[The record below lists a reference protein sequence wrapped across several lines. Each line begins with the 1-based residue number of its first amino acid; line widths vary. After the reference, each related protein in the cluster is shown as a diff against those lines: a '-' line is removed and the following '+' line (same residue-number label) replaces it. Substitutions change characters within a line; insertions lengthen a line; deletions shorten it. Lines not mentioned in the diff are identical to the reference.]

1 MKRLLIVLLL
11 AIFSISIT
19 GCETEKVKLLYSAS
33 YRDTNNFPEVVSYID
48 NYEDYLLS
56 GYPLELEESFFK
68 NNILYAVSEYINVT
82 ASNLH
87 KLSSFELQ
95 DKTLKINLVKNM
107 INAGDAFS
115 IYVNIFGINKKLFD
129 KAEKVEVFVD
139 SRVFGRN
146 YYNLE
151 VVNNDGVILSFE
163 LKEKYLEGEDIF
175 IRTEVVYNG
184 VLQIYFDGVL
194 VESRESNELGK
205 FAYWD
210 FLLVMPGHNA
220 TLEFKIIKDDLKLKD
235 YQLSS
240 ITFADGAEEP
250 KNNIFALSNDFYQN
264 QQYLE
269 NTYGINENT
278 QYLIIDNK
286 EKYQDIYRIFSGHE
300 LNETDNLDQYIW
312 IYVKRTAPE
321 TIHIAIEYYF
331 KETSAFSIYPS
342 KHLIG
347 LTVETICYDFIQVN
361 EEMFQTFID
370 NGAIYRE
377 GDFN

>member
-11 AIFSISIT
+11 AIFSIYIT
-19 GCETEKVKLLYSAS
+19 GCETEKVELLYSAS
-33 YRDTNNFPEVVSYID
+33 YHDINDFAEVVSYID

-68 NNILYAVSEYINVT
+68 SNILYTVSEYINVT

-87 KLSSFELQ
+87 MLSSYELK

-129 KAEKVEVFVD
+129 KAKKVEVFVD
-139 SRVFGRN
+139 NYSFGRN

-184 VLQIYFDGVL
+184 VLQIYFDGDL

-210 FLLVMPGHNA
+210 FLLVMPGNNA
-220 TLEFKIIKDDLKLKD
+220 KLEFKIIKDDLELKD

-240 ITFADGAEEP
+240 ITFIEGSEEP
-250 KNNIFALSNDFYQN
+250 KNNIFALSNTFY
-264 QQYLE
+264 
-269 NTYGINENT
+269 
-278 QYLIIDNK
+278 
-286 EKYQDIYRIFSGHE
+286 
-300 LNETDNLDQYIW
+300 
-312 IYVKRTAPE
+312 
-321 TIHIAIEYYF
+321 
-331 KETSAFSIYPS
+331 
-342 KHLIG
+342 
-347 LTVETICYDFIQVN
+347 
-361 EEMFQTFID
+361 
-370 NGAIYRE
+370 
-377 GDFN
+377 